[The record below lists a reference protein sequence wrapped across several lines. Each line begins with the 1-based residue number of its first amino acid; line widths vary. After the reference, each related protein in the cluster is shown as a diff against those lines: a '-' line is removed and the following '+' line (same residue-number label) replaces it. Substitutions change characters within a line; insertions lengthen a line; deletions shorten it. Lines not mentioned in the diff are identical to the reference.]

1 MPFMQ
6 KLRLRFKYGPELL
19 KLQQQVDQLQA
30 DKAGDA
36 ALEPVLAKLAE
47 RYIDFNFKA
56 EGLALL
62 PEVVRLQQKLFG
74 QYSEQL
80 LATYEQYCFAY
91 DGDKKVIPYYH
102 LVLQQ
107 LQHLRDTKHDE
118 AATLYELGDLYEDW
132 DLLTDAKHYLQK
144 SLEVAKSCEAKD
156 DEDLSSHVYFL
167 ADFYGR
173 HQRHNDAIATVNN
186 YLLHIG
192 RNGPPSRFA
201 YSEYLKT
208 LAGVYE
214 NKGDLIKQQQLIKQ
228 ADSIVDGS
236 FVAVDMPSHTDS
248 AISADKASLRKPA
261 MLLFVLAAVIIA
273 GLPFI

>member
-6 KLRLRFKYGPELL
+6 KLRFRFKYGPELL
-19 KLQQQVDQLQA
+19 RLQQQVDQLRA
-30 DKAGDA
+30 DKAADA
-36 ALEPVLAKLAE
+36 ALEPALAKLAE

-91 DGDKKVIPYYH
+91 DNQKEVIPYYH
-102 LVLQQ
+102 LVVKQ
-107 LQHLRDTKHDE
+107 LQHLRYDNHDE
-118 AATLYELGDLYEDW
+118 AATLWDLAELYEDW
-132 DLLTDAKHYLQK
+132 EQLTESEHYLKQTIN
-144 SLEVAKSCEAKD
+144 VATACPNKF
-156 DEDLSSHVYFL
+156 DEDLATYYFYL

-173 HQRHNDAIATVNN
+173 HLRHAEAAECVNH

-201 YSEYLKT
+201 YSEYLKI

-214 NKGDLIKQQQLIKQ
+214 NKGDLLKQQQLIKQ

-236 FVAVDMPSHTDS
+236 LVALEMAPTTNSLP
-248 AISADKASLRKPA
+248 SADKSSLRKPA
-261 MLLFVLAAVIIA
+261 VVLFVVAGIILA
-273 GLPFI
+273 GMPFI

>member
-91 DGDKKVIPYYH
+91 DGDKKVIPYYR

-118 AATLYELGDLYEDW
+118 AATLYELAELYEDW
-132 DLLTDAKHYLQK
+132 DLLADAEHYLQQ
-144 SLEVAKSCEAKD
+144 SLEVAKSCVVKD
-156 DEDLSSHVYFL
+156 DEDLSSYVYFL

-173 HQRHNDAIATVNN
+173 HQRHDDATATVNL

-201 YSEYLKT
+201 YSAYLRV

-214 NKGDLIKQQQLIKQ
+214 NKGDLLKQQQLIKK
-228 ADSIVDGS
+228 ADSIIDDS
-236 FVAVDMPSHTDS
+236 FVAVDMHSPTDS
-248 AISADKASLRKPA
+248 VISVDKASLRKPA
-261 MLLFVLAAVIIA
+261 MLLFVIAAVIIA